1 MTLIPTRVPTGE
13 PVTVD
18 ALKAH
23 LRITHASEDALLGE
37 LIAAARQTVEREAGV
52 ACLDQG
58 FRLLLDALPGHGL
71 VRLPVHPVGQVT
83 AITVYDAEGNPSDI
97 DVPTT
102 VLDGYA
108 VPPRLQFRQLPP
120 TGRCINGIEIDFDAG
135 FGSTA
140 AEVPDTL
147 KRAILLAA
155 AHWYEFRAELAASDQ
170 PAAYPAGFHGLLT
183 PWRRM
188 RL

>member
-1 MTLIPTRVPTGE
+1 MTLISTRPPTGE

-23 LRITHASEDALLGE
+23 LRITHASEDVLLGE
-37 LIAAARQTVEREAGV
+37 LIATARQTVEREAGV

-58 FRLLLDALPGHGL
+58 YRLVLDALPGNGL

-83 AITVYDAEGNPSDI
+83 AITAYDADGNASAVDTA
-97 DVPTT
+97 TT

-108 VPPRLQFRQLPP
+108 VPPRLLFKQRP
-120 TGRCINGIEIDFDAG
+120 TATRCINGIEIDFDAG
-135 FGSTA
+135 FGTTA

-147 KRAILLAA
+147 KRAITLAA

-170 PAAYPAGFHGLLT
+170 PASYPAGFHALLS